1 MITGY
6 FANATEMNK
15 LVQSRLLPGVVQE
28 IYEVGQLIPQLGIT
42 TIDSYSLKWNREGTL
57 PSVSAKAKGEQYGW
71 KEVATHSQEELA
83 LKEFGDQWA
92 LVKGAQQTYKDP
104 NDYRAA
110 MLSEIMKGGL
120 RTIEDALIYG
130 DATTYPKQ
138 FDGLDKLCPATAAH
152 AFGANQDYD
161 AGGDTNGLTIAQL
174 LKLIR
179 QCKPKPSIL
188 LMPGELQDLLF
199 VYSMGKAGAIV
210 MAQRPDE
217 FGKMISFV
225 NGIPIIVSDYLTFEN
240 DNTGGKAAAENDLR
254 SIYAIRFG
262 SVESGG
268 VSLAVGGETG
278 GQDFFETDFFEKLE
292 YYNAEGIRAY
302 CYTALAMGS
311 TKSISRVH
319 SIDLATAIA

>member
-6 FANATEMNK
+6 FANVTEMNK
-15 LVQSRLLPGVVQE
+15 LVQSKLLPGVVQE

-42 TIDSYSLKWNREGTL
+42 TIDSYTLKWNREGTL
-57 PSVSAKAKGEQYGW
+57 PTVSAKAKGEQYGW
-71 KEVATHSQEELA
+71 KEVATHSQATLA
-83 LKEFGDQWA
+83 LKEYGDQWA
-92 LVKGAQQTYKDP
+92 LVKGAQETYKDP
-104 NDYRAA
+104 NDYRAVI
-110 MLSEIMKGGL
+110 LSEIMKGGL
-120 RTIEDALIYG
+120 RTIEDQLIYG

-138 FDGLDKLCPATAAH
+138 FDGLDKLCAAVGAH

-161 AGGDTNGLTIAQL
+161 MGGSTNPLTIVIL
-174 LKLIR
+174 LRLIR
-179 QCKPKPSIL
+179 QCKPRPSIL
-188 LMPGELQDLLF
+188 LMTGETQDQLF

-210 MAQRPDE
+210 MAQRPDD
-217 FGKMISFV
+217 FGKMISYV
-225 NGIPIIVSDYLTFEN
+225 NGIPIVISDFLTYEN
-240 DNTGGKAAAENDLR
+240 DNTGGKTTSGNLR

-292 YYNAEGIRAY
+292 QHNAEGIRAY
-302 CYTALAMGS
+302 CYAALAKGS

-319 SIDLATAIA
+319 SYDHTASIT